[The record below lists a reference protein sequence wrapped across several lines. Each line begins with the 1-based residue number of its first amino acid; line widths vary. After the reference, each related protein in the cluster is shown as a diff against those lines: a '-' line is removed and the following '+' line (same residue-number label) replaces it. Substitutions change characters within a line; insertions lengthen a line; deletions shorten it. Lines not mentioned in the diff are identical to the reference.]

1 MEKTFDFVENPN
13 ERWEKGMPHNSKSEE
28 LYKFIS
34 KLDGKYGDFFDF
46 KSGGDGDNGE
56 QLMYLLDVYFEKK
69 EKGVI

>member
-1 MEKTFDFVENPN
+1 MEIIENPS
-13 ERWEKGMPHNSKSEE
+13 ERWEKGIPHNPKSKE
-28 LYKFIS
+28 LYEFIS
-34 KLDGKYGDFFDF
+34 KLDSKNGDFFDF